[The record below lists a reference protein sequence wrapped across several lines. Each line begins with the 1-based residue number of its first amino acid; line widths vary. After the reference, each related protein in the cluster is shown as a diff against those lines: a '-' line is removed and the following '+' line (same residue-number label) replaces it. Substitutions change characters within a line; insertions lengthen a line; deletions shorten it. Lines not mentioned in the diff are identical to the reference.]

1 MSSEKIG
8 FIVITAIS
16 LIFLILSYTF
26 SPYFYIISY
35 LQSYFGFMHLQNL
48 FSHHYKS
55 IFKKKIKHLIQENGS
70 CEIYFDNG
78 KIWKKFN
85 LTNGLFDGKYE
96 SLTIHGSE
104 SLTLNF
110 KNGVLH
116 GQSSMFSTT
125 RNCYEYIEKFENGVL
140 ISKQTIRK
148 TTGHDPLTLLGR
160 KYELGPVITDKKILE
175 EKGSSIKNQIWNQ
188 MDLMVKLKTQKRGVK
203 YKLYIS

>member
-16 LIFLILSYTF
+16 AIFVILSYTF
-26 SPYFYIISY
+26 SPYFYIISIP
-35 LQSYFGFMHLQNL
+35 LVL
-48 FSHHYKS
+48 FWIYASLESFFPSLHKS

-70 CEIYFDNG
+70 CEIYFENG

-110 KNGVLH
+110 KNGLLH

-125 RNCYEYIEKFENGVL
+125 RNCYEYIEKFE
-140 ISKQTIRK
+140 
-148 TTGHDPLTLLGR
+148 
-160 KYELGPVITDKKILE
+160 E
-175 EKGSSIKNQIWNQ
+175 SSERRR
-188 MDLMVKLKTQKRGVK
+188 LR
-203 YKLYIS
+203 S